1 MFITWNVRTYTHV
14 HICQTNLQTA
24 YIKYVQCFDLYQFY
38 QEAVGARGGGGGGA
52 GPRLLTTALI
62 YKASWREGV
71 SRGVGGCEDLGRV
84 CVAAHFSRV
93 AVRMQEACTPCSL
106 FSFVGVGEKSEAVS
120 KPSQSSDIP

>member
-1 MFITWNVRTYTHV
+1 MFITWNVRMYTHV

-38 QEAVGARGGGGGGA
+38 QEAVGVGVGGT

-71 SRGVGGCEDLGRV
+71 SRGVGAVRIQGV
-84 CVAAHFSRV
+84 CV
-93 AVRMQEACTPCSL
+93 
-106 FSFVGVGEKSEAVS
+106 
-120 KPSQSSDIP
+120 